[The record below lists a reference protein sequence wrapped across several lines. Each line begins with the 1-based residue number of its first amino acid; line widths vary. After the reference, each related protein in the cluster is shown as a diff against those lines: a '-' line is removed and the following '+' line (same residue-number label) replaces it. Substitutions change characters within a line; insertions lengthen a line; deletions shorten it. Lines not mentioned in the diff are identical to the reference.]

1 MSLWYPAR
9 APRASVT
16 SSKPVYRH
24 FISVAKIVEVLQGT
38 QLPDALGWEFQL
50 EAGKSAFWHILYVYS
65 AFFLGGGLEV
75 EGVDVQII
83 MVMYLLEY
91 VLVCVVLFGGLGPV
105 DECVL

>member
-1 MSLWYPAR
+1 MPWVGNFNWKL
-9 APRASVT
+9 
-16 SSKPVYRH
+16 
-24 FISVAKIVEVLQGT
+24 EN
-38 QLPDALGWEFQL
+38 QLFGIY
-50 EAGKSAFWHILYVYS
+50 HIWS
-65 AFFLGGGLEV
+65 IFFGGGLEV

>member
-1 MSLWYPAR
+1 MPWVGNFNWKLENQLFGIYCM
-9 APRASVT
+9 
-16 SSKPVYRH
+16 Y
-24 FISVAKIVEVLQGT
+24 IVL
-38 QLPDALGWEFQL
+38 
-50 EAGKSAFWHILYVYS
+50 
-65 AFFLGGGLEV
+65 FFFGGGLEV

>member
-91 VLVCVVLFGGLGPV
+91 VLVCVLFGGLGPV

>member
-1 MSLWYPAR
+1 MPWVGNFNWKLENPLFGIYHIW
-9 APRASVT
+9 SV
-16 SSKPVYRH
+16 
-24 FISVAKIVEVLQGT
+24 
-38 QLPDALGWEFQL
+38 
-50 EAGKSAFWHILYVYS
+50 
-65 AFFLGGGLEV
+65 FFLGGGLEV